1 MSPRP
6 GEAPSSTPQA
16 ATGAR
21 LARAALPTA
30 LALVLSGCGLLGGE
44 RDAGTEEAAP
54 GGTQVEVSEPGPD
67 GVPRSSV
74 TQLPADPGS
83 EVSVVDELPETTLV
97 DGASVGD
104 TSVEVRVAELLGS
117 LDTRE
122 AQGGETVV
130 VLAEQIL
137 FDFDAAELRPGS
149 EATLQQVVELL
160 SLSDDPAVAVVGHTD
175 GRGTPE
181 YNQELSER
189 RARAVVAA
197 LVDLG
202 ADPARLQPEGRGQTQ
217 PVAPETTADGADDP
231 EGRAANRRVEVLVDD
246 LPGQD

>member
-1 MSPRP
+1 M
-6 GEAPSSTPQA
+6 G
-16 ATGAR
+16 
-21 LARAALPTA
+21 AALPA
-30 LALVLSGCGLLGGE
+30 LLVLSLSGCGLLGGDDPE
-44 RDAGTEEAAP
+44 PAGGAPAP
-54 GGTQVEVSEPGPD
+54 GGSEVEVSEPEGST
-67 GVPRSSV
+67 PRSSV
-74 TQLPADPGS
+74 TTAPADPGS

-160 SLSDDPAVAVVGHTD
+160 SLSDDPDVAVVGHTD

-181 YNQELSER
+181 YNQDLSER
-189 RARAVVAA
+189 RAQAVVAA
-197 LVDLG
+197 LVELG

-217 PVAPETTADGADDP
+217 PVAQETTADGADDP